1 MRQDD
6 SFKNLD
12 NIVDPSIKLVEIK
25 RHEVLDM
32 VYELIMLVLHLS
44 IATLSV
50 ERVFCTMDLVK
61 TKLRNKMRDGLLDDC
76 VVTFIEQYIFFEVE
90 EDNATM
96 IFMSLRKHQIK

>member
-12 NIVDPSIKLVEIK
+12 NIVDLSIKLVEIK

-32 VYELIMLVLHLS
+32 VYELLMLVLHLS

-61 TKLRNKMRDGLLDDC
+61 TKLRNKMIDGLLDDC
-76 VVTFIEQYIFFEVE
+76 VVTFIEQCIFFEVE

-96 IFMSLRKHQIK
+96 ILMSLRKHQIK

>member
-25 RHEVLDM
+25 RHEVFDM

-44 IATLSV
+44 IATLNV

-61 TKLRNKMRDGLLDDC
+61 TKLRNKMRDDLLDDC

-90 EDNATM
+90 EDDATM